1 MAYIIPIIV
10 IVISFVFYWGQ
21 NKNENIGGKMAL
33 CKLFW
38 LDYTL
43 ITWFFLP
50 VYFYYRN
57 FNGEAFD
64 ILFVLSTSM
73 WIRGLIEL
81 FMLYVTKNWTPPL
94 GIAHNIITILLVIS
108 AMYFTVLHSKVHLIF
123 SLSLLLSLLLETY
136 YAYAFYKIVKDQTKG
151 DKAIWFASKE
161 NPQFAKV
168 LKVTTIG
175 NILCYGGF
183 ANFLYFIVL

>member
-1 MAYIIPIIV
+1 MTYLIPVLIIA
-10 IVISFVFYWGQ
+10 ISFIFYWGQ
-21 NKNENIGGKMAL
+21 NKKENIGGKMAL

-50 VYFYYRN
+50 LYFYIKG
-57 FNGEAFD
+57 FHGEAFD
-64 ILFVLSTSM
+64 ILYVLSASM
-73 WIRGLIEL
+73 WVRGIIEL

-94 GIAHNIITILLVIS
+94 GITHNIITILLVIS
-108 AMYFTVLHSKVHLIF
+108 AMYFTIIHSKVHFIF

-136 YAYAFYKIVKDQTKG
+136 YAYAFYKIVKDKTKG
-151 DKAIWFASKE
+151 DEAIWFASKE
-161 NPQFAKV
+161 NPQFTWV

-175 NILCYGGF
+175 NIFCFGGLIT
-183 ANFLYFIVL
+183 FLFF